1 MYICIV
7 KSRQSLSDQTAG
19 YCFFIAC
26 ASIWH
31 RLFVSLQHQTV
42 NIMSKNQINKYV
54 WLVETLY
61 RAKKIT
67 LKEINRK
74 WTETELSEGEE
85 IPRRTFHTWKNAVE
99 EMFDLVILC
108 DKSDGDR
115 YYIENREVLEDD
127 GLQRWLLNTMS
138 VSNTLLDNKVLSDR
152 ILLENIPSGQ
162 GFFTTVMEAMKKNR
176 LLTITYKGFWSE
188 HEHTF
193 PVAPY
198 CVKLFR
204 QRWYMVGNSVYED
217 KIRIYSLDRVQEAR
231 LSEETFKYPKKFSP
245 ENYFKG
251 CFGIIRDEECPIET
265 VKLKVSAD
273 QANYLRSLPLHTSQ
287 EEVERNDDYSIF
299 TLQVRPIFD
308 FQQELLWNGEAL
320 EVLEPLWLRKE
331 IGAKIKQM
339 WNRYKK

>member
-1 MYICIV
+1 
-7 KSRQSLSDQTAG
+7 
-19 YCFFIAC
+19 
-26 ASIWH
+26 
-31 RLFVSLQHQTV
+31 
-42 NIMSKNQINKYV
+42 MSKNQINKYV

-61 RAKKIT
+61 HAKKIT

-74 WTETELSEGEE
+74 WLDTDLSEGLE
-85 IPRRTFHTWKNAVE
+85 IPRRTFHNWKNVVE
-99 EMFDLVILC
+99 DMFGLVIMC

-127 GLQRWLLNTMS
+127 GLQRWLLSTMS
-138 VSNTLLDNKVLSDR
+138 VNNTLLDNKALSDR
-152 ILLENIPSGQ
+152 ILLESIPSGQ
-162 GFFTTVMEAMKKNR
+162 DFLATVMEAMKKNR
-176 LLTITYKGFWSE
+176 LLEITYKGFWSE
-188 HEHTF
+188 NEHTF

-231 LSEETFKYPKKFSP
+231 LSEETFKYPKKFNP

-251 CFGIIRDEECPIET
+251 CFGIIRDEDCAIET

-299 TLQVRPIFD
+299 TLQVRPTFD

-320 EVLEPLWLRKE
+320 EVLEPLWLRQE
-331 IGAKIKQM
+331 IASKVKQM
-339 WNRYKK
+339 WNHYKK

>member
-1 MYICIV
+1 
-7 KSRQSLSDQTAG
+7 
-19 YCFFIAC
+19 
-26 ASIWH
+26 
-31 RLFVSLQHQTV
+31 
-42 NIMSKNQINKYV
+42 MSKNQINKYV

-85 IPRRTFHTWKNAVE
+85 IPRRTFHTWRNTVE
-99 EMFDLVILC
+99 EMFGLVILC

-162 GFFTTVMEAMKKNR
+162 DFLTTVMEAMKKNR
-176 LLTITYKGFWSE
+176 LLEITYKGFWSE
-188 HEHTF
+188 SEHTF

-204 QRWYMVGNSVYED
+204 QRWYLVGNSVYED
-217 KIRIYSLDRVQEAR
+217 KIRIYSLDRVQEAQ
-231 LSEETFKYPKKFSP
+231 LSDETFKYPKKFNP

-251 CFGIIRDEECPIET
+251 CFGIIRDEDCAIET
-265 VKLKVSAD
+265 VKIKVSAD

-299 TLQVRPIFD
+299 TLQVRPSFD
-308 FQQELLWNGEAL
+308 FQQELLWNGDAL

-331 IGAKIKQM
+331 IAEMVKRM
-339 WNRYKK
+339 WNHYKK

>member
-1 MYICIV
+1 
-7 KSRQSLSDQTAG
+7 
-19 YCFFIAC
+19 
-26 ASIWH
+26 
-31 RLFVSLQHQTV
+31 
-42 NIMSKNQINKYV
+42 MSKNQINKYV

-99 EMFDLVILC
+99 DMFGLVIMC

-162 GFFTTVMEAMKKNR
+162 GFLTTVMEAMKKNR
-176 LLTITYKGFWSE
+176 LLGITYKGFWSE
-188 HEHTF
+188 NEHTF

-217 KIRIYSLDRVQEAR
+217 KIRIYSLDRVQEAQ
-231 LSEETFKYPKKFSP
+231 LLEETFKYPKKFNP
-245 ENYFKG
+245 ENRFLLSHNQNRKNERTSSTMPNTTTAYPAILLTRLRVFTSK
-251 CFGIIRDEECPIET
+251 
-265 VKLKVSAD
+265 
-273 QANYLRSLPLHTSQ
+273 RSLSLS
-287 EEVERNDDYSIF
+287 
-299 TLQVRPIFD
+299 
-308 FQQELLWNGEAL
+308 A
-320 EVLEPLWLRKE
+320 
-331 IGAKIKQM
+331 A
-339 WNRYKK
+339 

>member
-1 MYICIV
+1 
-7 KSRQSLSDQTAG
+7 
-19 YCFFIAC
+19 
-26 ASIWH
+26 
-31 RLFVSLQHQTV
+31 
-42 NIMSKNQINKYV
+42 MSKNQINKYV

-138 VSNTLLDNKVLSDR
+138 VSNTLLDNKVLCDR
-152 ILLENIPSGQ
+152 ILLEKIPSGQ
-162 GFFTTVMEAMKKNR
+162 GFLTTVMEAMKKNR
-176 LLTITYKGFWSE
+176 LLGITYKGFWSE
-188 HEHTF
+188 SEHTF

-217 KIRIYSLDRVQEAR
+217 KIRIYSLDRVQEAQ
-231 LSEETFKYPKKFSP
+231 LLEETFKYPKKFNP
-245 ENYFKG
+245 EIYFKG

-299 TLQVRPIFD
+299 TLQVRPSFD
-308 FQQELLWNGEAL
+308 FQQELLWNGDAL

-331 IGAKIKQM
+331 IADKVKQM
-339 WNRYKK
+339 WNHYKK